1 MSEVTDDRLNLMI
14 DRKVRQIEMG
24 YERKFKE
31 VKPFVFDLACE
42 FV

>member
-1 MSEVTDDRLNLMI
+1 MSEVTDDQMKSVI

-31 VKPFVFDLACE
+31 MKPFVFDLAC
-42 FV
+42 